1 MQVYSLISHQSKTR
15 IHSIFRFCQNKID
28 HLNRSGNRV
37 ADKESQILMWDLMIL
52 LLRQKNLPDGS
63 DIAELL
69 CPFDKQS
76 QQSFYKNQTA
86 KNNQNNT
93 AAVVESG
100 NEEATDMSD
109 IEQETDEDYVKVW
122 LF

>member
-1 MQVYSLISHQSKTR
+1 M
-15 IHSIFRFCQNKID
+15 RFCQKKID
-28 HLNRSGNRV
+28 HLNRFGNRV

-52 LLRQKNLPDGS
+52 LFPQKNRPDGS

-100 NEEATDMSD
+100 NEEQATDMSD
-109 IEQETDEDYVKVW
+109 IEQETDEDYVKVL
-122 LF
+122 LFNLN